1 MRRGERVRC
10 SPDLES
16 LRGNVGWDGWKMGEG
31 GWGRVWGRVEV
42 EVVGV
47 EEQRV
52 LWDKTV
58 VTGLVFVRWV
68 RRVYSE

>member
-1 MRRGERVRC
+1 
-10 SPDLES
+10 
-16 LRGNVGWDGWKMGEG
+16 MGEG